1 MINKIKINKS
11 IFISDNSKCFIIAE
25 AGVNHDGDFNKAKQL
40 IDIAARAKANAV
52 KFQLFKSQKLTSKEA
67 FLATYHKK
75 GLKNKKETL
84 AELLKRLELSKKN
97 YARLC
102 KYAREKKI
110 LIFATPFDVSNAKF
124 LESLN
129 TPLYKIASFSL
140 TNFRLVEYIAKLNKP
155 TLVSVGLHNLREI
168 EHMVNIF
175 KKYNNK
181 KLILLQC
188 TSHYPSSPCD
198 SNLRFMKTLRYA
210 FETNVG
216 YSDHTMGIN
225 VSLAAVALGAKVL
238 EKHFTLKTSDYGVDH
253 DASIS
258 PEELVKLVDGIR
270 EVESSLG
277 STAKIIPEI
286 EQEIIKVHRP
296 SLVSKTI
303 IKKGKIIKK
312 SMIDIKKPGTGIN
325 PLDINWVIGR
335 RTKVSIPANIII
347 RREHLI

>member
-1 MINKIKINKS
+1 MINKIKINNKN
-11 IFISDNSKCFIIAE
+11 FIGDTSKCFIIAE

-40 IDIAARAKANAV
+40 VDVAARAKANAV
-52 KFQLFKSQKLTSKEA
+52 KFQLFKSPKLTSKEA

-84 AELLKRLELSKKN
+84 AELLTRLELSKKN
-97 YARLC
+97 YLNLC
-102 KYAREKKI
+102 KYAKKKKI
-110 LIFATPFDVSNAKF
+110 LIFATPFDIGNAKF

-129 TPLYKIASFSL
+129 TQLYKIASFSL

-168 EHMVNIF
+168 EHLVNIF

-188 TSHYPSSPCD
+188 TSHYPSSPSD
-198 SNLRFMKTLRYA
+198 SNLKFMKTLRYA

-225 VSLAAVALGAKVL
+225 VSLAAVALGAKVI

-258 PEELVKLVDGIR
+258 PDELVKLVNGIR
-270 EVESSLG
+270 EVECSFG
-277 STAKIIPEI
+277 STTKIIPKI

-296 SLVSKTI
+296 SLVSKVK

-312 SMIDIKKPGTGIN
+312 NMIDIKKPGIGIN

-335 RTKVSIPANIII
+335 KTKVNIPANIMF
-347 RREHLI
+347 RKEHLV